1 MTVTRLGSTWVEQ
14 LRRVPLL
21 RGLTD
26 PQLADVARI
35 ARTHRFDPDQIV
47 FLQGDPG
54 DTVHIILDGQVKV
67 VTTSRAGH
75 EAILAFLGD
84 GESFGEMSLL
94 DDLPR
99 SATIQATVA
108 TTTLSLRKA
117 DFHKLLRET
126 PDLSLRLLRAL
137 AHRLRE
143 TGMLVQDAAFL
154 DVSER
159 LAKKLVMMATE
170 VMEARAGMPRVPRA
184 TVQSIELR
192 VTQQD
197 LASMIGAT
205 RESVN
210 KSLATFRMQGL
221 VTVGRHRLSIVD
233 LDGLRDVVSRALE

>member
-1 MTVTRLGSTWVEQ
+1 MSSSRTGAMFVEQ
-14 LRRVPLL
+14 LRHVPLL

-26 PQLADVARI
+26 VQLAELSRT
-35 ARTHRFDPDQIV
+35 ARTHRFEPDQIV

-54 DTVHIILDGQVKV
+54 DSVHIILRGQVKV

-75 EAILAFLGD
+75 EAILAFLAD

-99 SATIQATVA
+99 SATIQATMP
-108 TTTLSLRKA
+108 TTTLSLRKV
-117 DFHKLLRET
+117 DFHKLLREA

-137 AHRLRE
+137 ARRLRE

-154 DVSER
+154 DVGER
-159 LAKKLVMMATE
+159 LAKKIVAMATE
-170 VMEARAGMPRVPRA
+170 TLELGVTVPGATRVSGPA
-184 TVQSIELR
+184 IELR

-210 KSLATFRMQGL
+210 KALASFRARGL
-221 VTVGRHRLSIVD
+221 LVVGRHRLSILD
-233 LDGLRDVVSRALE
+233 LDGLRGVVERALD

>member
-1 MTVTRLGSTWVEQ
+1 MFVEQ
-14 LRRVPLL
+14 LRHVPLL

-26 PQLADVARI
+26 VQLAELSRT

-47 FLQGDPG
+47 FLQGEPG
-54 DTVHIILDGQVKV
+54 DTVHIILRGQVKV

-75 EAILAFLGD
+75 EAILAFLTE

-99 SATIQATVA
+99 SATIQATMP
-108 TTTLSLRKA
+108 TTTLSLRKG
-117 DFHKLLRET
+117 DFHKLLREA

-137 AHRLRE
+137 ARRLRE

-154 DVSER
+154 DVGER
-159 LAKKLVMMATE
+159 LAKKLVAMATE
-170 VMEARAGMPRVPRA
+170 TLELGVAVPGALRASSPG
-184 TVQSIELR
+184 IELR

-210 KSLATFRMQGL
+210 KALASFRARDL
-221 VTVGRHRLSIVD
+221 IAVGRHRLSILD
-233 LDGLRDVVSRALE
+233 LDGLRGLVDRALD